1 MAIKYRTSGINTDGT
16 SVLAATTKKK
26 SKSKKLWTAIGIGA
40 LAIGGLSVYG
50 GWGSG
55 NGAGFLGSL
64 KKGWGDLFS
73 SSSAYSDKLPSA
85 TKTVAAPIS
94 TALSASGKG
103 STISNLGSLV
113 ATAGTGVKGLFS
125 NITSGQAMLGGYAVQ
140 ALAALFDKTD
150 EDIMAFNEVQ
160 HKDNLEYKYAL
171 LASQEKAAAQAL
183 EAEVGIAEARQAG
196 SDRRDAVVSTYMGHT
211 SPIMGNVEGVSDVTP
226 GYTPKKPKNYSEF
239 HPVGG
244 LLSAGNVA

>member
-1 MAIKYRTSGINTDGT
+1 MAIKYRTSGVNTDGT

-140 ALAALFDKTD
+140 ALAA
-150 EDIMAFNEVQ
+150 
-160 HKDNLEYKYAL
+160 
-171 LASQEKAAAQAL
+171 
-183 EAEVGIAEARQAG
+183 EVGIAEARQAG
-196 SDRRDAVVSTYMGHT
+196 SNRRDAVSSTYMGHT

>member
-1 MAIKYRTSGINTDGT
+1 MARTYRTSGVNTDGT

-150 EDIMAFNEVQ
+150 EDIMAFNTAQ
-160 HKDNLEYKYAL
+160 HEDNLDYKYAL
-171 LASQEKAAAQAL
+171 LASQEKAA
-183 EAEVGIAEARQAG
+183 AG